1 MLVSFPCLGVLLCT
15 AAQVPFPAQ
24 PVLRGPGNGGGLIN
38 SVTQAAP
45 NKLRVVVGG
54 VPGGEGTHTFLLWGS
69 SPISYTLSA
78 GSIQISATDPSFGG
92 KFSGVLR
99 TAWVPNVGA
108 AGAAKIEAMLD
119 TYVDAVPVGGLV
131 KAWSNTASGT
141 ASYSLSWSTQSMT
154 AAATPL
160 SQLLMLAL
168 PHHIDTLAVSYV
180 SNTVINSVTNTPGD
194 LSANFP
200 LGTAPAGTGSAAG
213 FGSNGVYISTPAQ
226 GLARAA
232 ADYGA
237 YIMTVR
243 GPQVPVV
250 GSCWLL
256 QEGVVQLQ
264 SETQAAANLR
274 NPAWRTEIEQS
285 LLVSFVWSVQM
296 VCWAFCDTV
305 ACV

>member
-1 MLVSFPCLGVLLCT
+1 V
-15 AAQVPFPAQ
+15 
-24 PVLRGPGNGGGLIN
+24 IN
-38 SVTQAAP
+38 SVTQTAP
-45 NKLRVVVGG
+45 NKLKVVVGG

-99 TAWVPNVGA
+99 TAWVPNAGA

-119 TYVDAVPVGGLV
+119 AYVDAVPVGGSV

-141 ASYSLSWSTQSMT
+141 ASYSLFWSTQSMT
-154 AAATPL
+154 AAAAPL

-168 PHHIDTLAVSYV
+168 PHHIDTMSAA
-180 SNTVINSVTNTPGD
+180 SVTNTVTNTPAD

-200 LGTAPAGTGSAAG
+200 LGTAPAGSGSAAG
-213 FGSNGVYISTPAQ
+213 LSSNGVYTSTPAQ
-226 GLARAA
+226 DLARPA

-256 QEGVVQLQ
+256 QEGAVQLQ

-285 LLVSFVWSVQM
+285 LLVRWL
-296 VCWAFCDTV
+296 DL
-305 ACV
+305 